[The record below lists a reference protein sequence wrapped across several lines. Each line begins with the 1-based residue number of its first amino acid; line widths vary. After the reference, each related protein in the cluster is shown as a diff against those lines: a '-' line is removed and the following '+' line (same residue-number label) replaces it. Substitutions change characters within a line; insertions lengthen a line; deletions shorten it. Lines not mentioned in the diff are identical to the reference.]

1 MSSIVL
7 LEQNVFELIA
17 PFAYCAEQCIALCII
32 IFSFMCLQNPN
43 LTSNRRCQFEV
54 V

>member
-17 PFAYCAEQCIALCII
+17 PFSYSAEQCKHYALLYFPLCVCKILI
-32 IFSFMCLQNPN
+32 
-43 LTSNRRCQFEV
+43 
-54 V
+54 